1 MNASRVVNLCMKV
14 NRYNSCEIAA
24 KRIVIFNEI
33 SIMILLSSYV
43 LLDKTVE
50 WSIVLLGCRRARSM
64 NFHKM
69 SLSTMWYIGILTQQ
83 LTPLLT
89 VHVLLQRVKLT

>member
-1 MNASRVVNLCMKV
+1 MRHLSRVWSSWNRIIEVNPLFAIDCLTKQAVMNASRVVNLCMKV

-50 WSIVLLGCRRARSM
+50 
-64 NFHKM
+64 
-69 SLSTMWYIGILTQQ
+69 
-83 LTPLLT
+83 
-89 VHVLLQRVKLT
+89 